1 MAEVNNKQDEENDR
15 ERSQLF
21 KDELMKFNTIHGREN
36 FKIPQIGGKELDL
49 YKLFKEVIVRGG
61 SHLVSDNK
69 QWKEIVNALELPA
82 SCTSAS
88 FTLRNHYNRCLLS
101 YEQYY
106 YNSQNTGKNITPNT
120 AINHNLPNNTNKT
133 GINNNLTANTNN
145 NNVLS
150 NNGQQPNS
158 NLEQKFIGKKI
169 MRNDTEFNLFFRY
182 QSKSQNTQR
191 DRTYNKK
198 VRLLNSIPDT
208 RRIVLAF
215 ESHTT
220 SEIIWA
226 LNILILFSSNQN
238 CSLLIENQPY
248 LMESMTN
255 YLYYCVN
262 NISEFCFI
270 IEILEGTLSNNNQS
284 SNRDNIRVQSK
295 RSKSYNESTNFQF
308 LDEIN
313 NTINLSTLTK
323 KNKNLYEL
331 EQNKKENKVT
341 SHYEEVT
348 EFELMEHL
356 ISIIQIIRNLSF
368 IRANESSVIKC
379 SKFMNLMFLLFIYS
393 NIQEIRF
400 NCLDI
405 ITNLSK
411 HIILKET
418 KYPLELLNTIFD
430 CLKSFNREI
439 AEQALEC
446 FRRLTFPFG
455 NEEYLE
461 KMGEDFFEE
470 LVNRLIE
477 YKMEIRES
485 SLEILYCLSD
495 QKIPT
500 KVKLGKQNK
509 CIDRLVALICSNLV
523 DNRISKYAA
532 CTLANLST
540 VPSIM
545 NMILPFEQELIL
557 AATTDET
564 ISKII
569 LSILS

>member
-1 MAEVNNKQDEENDR
+1 MAELNKSPQDDEADR

-49 YKLFKEVIVRGG
+49 YSLFKEVIVRGG
-61 SHLVSDNK
+61 SHSVSESK
-69 QWKEIVNALELPA
+69 HWKEIVNALELPA

-106 YNSQNTGKNITPNT
+106 FNSQNAGKSNASANSTNNLATNTGANKT
-120 AINHNLPNNTNKT
+120 AINNLNNTT
-133 GINNNLTANTNN
+133 SVINNT
-145 NNVLS
+145 
-150 NNGQQPNS
+150 GQQPNAS
-158 NLEQKFIGKKI
+158 LEQKFLGKKI
-169 MRNDTEFNLFFRY
+169 MRNETEFNLFFRY
-182 QSKSQNTQR
+182 QSKPQNSQR

-238 CSLLIENQPY
+238 CTLLIENQPY

-270 IEILEGTLSNNNQS
+270 IEILEGNLHFNSNNIN
-284 SNRDNIRVQSK
+284 NRENSRTQSK

-323 KNKNLYEL
+323 KNKNLFEL

-368 IRANESSVIKC
+368 VRANESSIIKC

-393 NIQEIRF
+393 NIHEIRF

-411 HIILKET
+411 HIILKDT

-430 CLKSFNREI
+430 CLKNFNREI
-439 AEQALEC
+439 SEQALEC
-446 FRRLTFPFG
+446 FRRLTFPVG
-455 NEEYLE
+455 NEEFLE
-461 KMGEDFFEE
+461 KMSEEFFEE
-470 LVNRLIE
+470 LVNKLIE

-485 SLEILYCLSD
+485 ALEILYCLSD

-509 CIDRLVALICSNLV
+509 CIDRLVALLCSNLV

-532 CTLANLST
+532 CTLANLSS
-540 VPSIM
+540 VPSIL

-557 AATTDET
+557 AATTDDS

>member
-1 MAEVNNKQDEENDR
+1 MAELNKSPQDDEADR

-49 YKLFKEVIVRGG
+49 YSLFKEVIVRGG
-61 SHLVSDNK
+61 SHSVSESK
-69 QWKEIVNALELPA
+69 HWKEIVNALELPA

-106 YNSQNTGKNITPNT
+106 FNSQNAGKSNASANSTNNLATNTGANKT
-120 AINHNLPNNTNKT
+120 AINNLNNTT
-133 GINNNLTANTNN
+133 SVINNT
-145 NNVLS
+145 
-150 NNGQQPNS
+150 GQQPNAS
-158 NLEQKFIGKKI
+158 LEQKFLGKKI

-182 QSKSQNTQR
+182 QSKPQNSQR

-238 CSLLIENQPY
+238 CTLLIENQPY

-270 IEILEGTLSNNNQS
+270 IEILEGNLHFNSNNIN
-284 SNRDNIRVQSK
+284 NRENSRTQSK

-323 KNKNLYEL
+323 KNKNLFEL

-368 IRANESSVIKC
+368 VRANESSIIKC

-393 NIQEIRF
+393 NIHEIRF

-411 HIILKET
+411 HIILKDT

-430 CLKSFNREI
+430 CLKNFNREI
-439 AEQALEC
+439 SEQALEC
-446 FRRLTFPFG
+446 FRRLTFPVG
-455 NEEYLE
+455 NEEFLE
-461 KMGEDFFEE
+461 KMSEEFFEE
-470 LVNRLIE
+470 LVNKLIE

-485 SLEILYCLSD
+485 ALEILYCLSD

-509 CIDRLVALICSNLV
+509 CIDRLVALLCSNLV

-532 CTLANLST
+532 CTLANLSS
-540 VPSIM
+540 VPSIL

-557 AATTDET
+557 AATTDDS

>member
-1 MAEVNNKQDEENDR
+1 MAELNKSPQDDEADR

-49 YKLFKEVIVRGG
+49 YSLFKEVIVRGG
-61 SHLVSDNK
+61 SHSVSESK
-69 QWKEIVNALELPA
+69 HWKEIVNALELPA

-106 YNSQNTGKNITPNT
+106 FNSQNAGKSNASANSTNNLATNTGANKT
-120 AINHNLPNNTNKT
+120 AINNLNNTT
-133 GINNNLTANTNN
+133 SVINNT
-145 NNVLS
+145 
-150 NNGQQPNS
+150 GQQPNAS
-158 NLEQKFIGKKI
+158 LEQKFLGKKI

-182 QSKSQNTQR
+182 QSKPQNSQR

-238 CSLLIENQPY
+238 CTLLIENQPY

-270 IEILEGTLSNNNQS
+270 IEILEGNLHFNSNNIN
-284 SNRDNIRVQSK
+284 NRENSRTQSK

-323 KNKNLYEL
+323 KNKNLFEL

-368 IRANESSVIKC
+368 VRANESSIIKC

-393 NIQEIRF
+393 NIHEIRF

-411 HIILKET
+411 HIILKDT

-430 CLKSFNREI
+430 C
-439 AEQALEC
+439 
-446 FRRLTFPFG
+446 FRRLTFPVG
-455 NEEYLE
+455 NEEFLE
-461 KMGEDFFEE
+461 KMSEEFFEE
-470 LVNRLIE
+470 LVNKLIE

-485 SLEILYCLSD
+485 ALEILYCLSD

-509 CIDRLVALICSNLV
+509 CIDRLVALLCSNLV

-532 CTLANLST
+532 CTLANLSS
-540 VPSIM
+540 VPSIL

-557 AATTDET
+557 AATTDDS

>member
-1 MAEVNNKQDEENDR
+1 MAELNKSPQDDEADR

-49 YKLFKEVIVRGG
+49 YSLFKEVIVRGG
-61 SHLVSDNK
+61 SHSVSESK
-69 QWKEIVNALELPA
+69 HWKEIVNALELPA

-106 YNSQNTGKNITPNT
+106 FNSQNSGKSNASINSTNNLATNTGANKT
-120 AINHNLPNNTNKT
+120 AINNLNNTT
-133 GINNNLTANTNN
+133 SVINNT
-145 NNVLS
+145 
-150 NNGQQPNS
+150 GQQPNAS
-158 NLEQKFIGKKI
+158 LEQKFLGKKI

-182 QSKSQNTQR
+182 QSKPQNSQR

-238 CSLLIENQPY
+238 CTLLIENQPY

-270 IEILEGTLSNNNQS
+270 IEILEGNLHFNSNNIN
-284 SNRDNIRVQSK
+284 NRENSRTQSK

-323 KNKNLYEL
+323 KNKNLFEL

-368 IRANESSVIKC
+368 VRANESSIIKC

-393 NIQEIRF
+393 NIHEIRF

-411 HIILKET
+411 HIILKDT

-430 CLKSFNREI
+430 CLKNFNREI
-439 AEQALEC
+439 SEQALEC
-446 FRRLTFPFG
+446 FRRLTFPVG
-455 NEEYLE
+455 NEEFLE
-461 KMGEDFFEE
+461 KMSEEFFEE
-470 LVNRLIE
+470 LVNKLIE

-485 SLEILYCLSD
+485 ALEILYCLSD

-509 CIDRLVALICSNLV
+509 CIDRLVALLCSNLV

-532 CTLANLST
+532 CTLANLSS
-540 VPSIM
+540 VPSIL

-557 AATTDET
+557 AATTDDS

>member
-1 MAEVNNKQDEENDR
+1 MAEPNKSGPDDEVDR

-49 YKLFKEVIVRGG
+49 YKVFKEVIVRGG
-61 SHLVSDNK
+61 SHSVSDSK

-106 YNSQNTGKNITPNT
+106 FNSQNSGKSNSSVNNTSGNNQSTNIAGNKT
-120 AINHNLPNNTNKT
+120 AINNN
-133 GINNNLTANTNN
+133 
-145 NNVLS
+145 S
-150 NNGQQPNS
+150 NNGNTVNSNLGQQPNAS
-158 NLEQKFIGKKI
+158 LEQKFLGKKI
-169 MRNDTEFNLFFRY
+169 IRNDTEFNLFFRY
-182 QSKSQNTQR
+182 QSKPQNAQR

-238 CSLLIENQPY
+238 CTLLIENQPY

-270 IEILEGTLSNNNQS
+270 IEILEGNLHFNNNAI
-284 SNRDNIRVQSK
+284 NRENLRVQSK

-323 KNKNLYEL
+323 KNKNLFEL
-331 EQNKKENKVT
+331 EKNKKENKVT
-341 SHYEEVT
+341 IHFEEVT

-368 IRANESSVIKC
+368 VRANESSIIKC

-411 HIILKET
+411 HIILKDT

-430 CLKSFNREI
+430 CLKNFNRDI
-439 AEQALEC
+439 SEQALEC
-446 FRRLTFPFG
+446 FRRLTFPVG
-455 NEEYLE
+455 NEEFLE
-461 KMGEDFFEE
+461 KMSEEFFEE
-470 LVNRLIE
+470 LVNKLIE
-477 YKMEIRES
+477 YKMEKR
-485 SLEILYCLSD
+485 SLHW
-495 QKIPT
+495 
-500 KVKLGKQNK
+500 
-509 CIDRLVALICSNLV
+509 
-523 DNRISKYAA
+523 KYNIVFRFRRS
-532 CTLANLST
+532 LLR
-540 VPSIM
+540 
-545 NMILPFEQELIL
+545 
-557 AATTDET
+557 
-564 ISKII
+564 
-569 LSILS
+569 